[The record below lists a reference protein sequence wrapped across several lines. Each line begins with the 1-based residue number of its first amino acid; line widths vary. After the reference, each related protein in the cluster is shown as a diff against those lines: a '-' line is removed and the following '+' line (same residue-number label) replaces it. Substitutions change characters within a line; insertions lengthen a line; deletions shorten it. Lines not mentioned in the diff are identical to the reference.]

1 MPELTKTTLPLA
13 VSLALALLLSA
24 CGGGDEEPEG
34 TAEANVPAADA
45 PEEGRA
51 ETEPEI
57 DLVDPME
64 LAPDNL
70 CTVLSDETLDELL
83 GEDSLRH
90 EDTTTNGVPEESDLE
105 ELDRLRMVCMH
116 ISAVGFNVTLTMEV
130 TEGSYADSRHADIS
144 ESDADPDTDLG
155 DFAVVDVDEDGA
167 VQVDVVEGQTF
178 LRVKYSHIQG
188 AEGDVLQEGALLA
201 AEEILEAVG

>member
-1 MPELTKTTLPLA
+1 MPELTKRTPLLA
-13 VSLALALLLSA
+13 GSLALALLLSA
-24 CGGGDEEPEG
+24 CGGGDEESEG

-45 PEEGRA
+45 PGEEHVEA
-51 ETEPEI
+51 EPEI
-57 DLVDPME
+57 DPVDPME

-70 CTVLSDETLDELL
+70 CTVLSPETLDELL

-90 EDTTTNGVPEESDLE
+90 EDTTTNGIPEESDLE

-116 ISAVGFNVTLTMEV
+116 ISALGFNVTLSMEV
-130 TEGSYADSRHADIS
+130 TEGPYADSRHGDVS
-144 ESDADPDTDLG
+144 ESDADPGTDLG

-167 VQVDVVEGQTF
+167 VQVDVVEGQVF
-178 LRVKYSHIQG
+178 LRVKYSNIQG
-188 AEGDVLQEGALLA
+188 AEGDVLREGALLA